1 MTTTQAQRLGQLT
14 DTERSAVVELVR
26 KLRQRF
32 DGQLEAALLYGS
44 RARGEA
50 QPGSDMD
57 VVVVVAGTGQA
68 TRREIRYLAAEVWLE
83 HGIYVS
89 TRVWSLAH
97 WRRLQQ
103 LDTLLYRNIRKDG
116 IDLLSLR

>member
-1 MTTTQAQRLGQLT
+1 MTTEQDDRLRQLT
-14 DTERSAVVELVR
+14 DTEQRVLVELVN

-32 DGQLEAALLYGS
+32 DGQVETVVLFGS

-50 QPGSDMD
+50 QPGSDID
-57 VVVVVAGTGQA
+57 IVVVVAEAGPR

-97 WRRLQQ
+97 WQRLQQ
-103 LDTLLYRNIRKDG
+103 LDTLLYRNIRRDG